1 MEQSDIRKT
10 IVDYL
15 VNDCGIDEDDVAN
28 DNSNLIEGQHLDS
41 LGIIRLISFLEQS
54 FAVEFPSREIR
65 MSDLATV
72 GSITDAVLAR
82 RAAS

>member
-1 MEQSDIRKT
+1 MEKSEIRNA

-15 VNDCGIDEDDVAN
+15 VNDCGIDESEIAN
-28 DNSNLIEGQHLDS
+28 DDGNLIEKQHLDS

-54 FAVEFPSREIR
+54 FSVKFPSRNIR

-72 GSITDAVLAR
+72 NTITDAVMMR
-82 RAAS
+82 QEAS

>member
-1 MEQSDIRKT
+1 MEETEIRNS

-15 VNDCGIDEDDVAN
+15 VNDCGIDETEIAN
-28 DNSNLIEGQHLDS
+28 DDRNLIEGQHLDS

-54 FAVEFPSREIR
+54 FSVKFPSRDIR

-72 GSITDAVLAR
+72 GSITEAVVAR

>member
-1 MEQSDIRKT
+1 MEKNEIRTT

-15 VNDCGIDEDDVAN
+15 VNDCGIDEAEVAN
-28 DNSNLIEGQHLDS
+28 DDRSLIEGQHLDS

-54 FAVEFPSREIR
+54 FSVKFPTRDIR

-72 GSITDAVLAR
+72 GSITEAVVAR
-82 RAAS
+82 QAAS

>member
-1 MEQSDIRKT
+1 MEKNEIRNA

-15 VNDCGIDEDDVAN
+15 VNDCGIDEQEVAN
-28 DNSNLIEGQHLDS
+28 DDGNLIEGRHLDS

-54 FAVEFPSREIR
+54 FSVKFPSRDIR

-72 GSITDAVLAR
+72 GSITDAVVTR
-82 RAAS
+82 QAAS

>member
-1 MEQSDIRKT
+1 MEKSEIRNA

-15 VNDCGIDEDDVAN
+15 VNDCGIDEAEIAN
-28 DNSNLIEGQHLDS
+28 DDSNLIEKQHLDS

-54 FAVEFPSREIR
+54 FSVEFPSRNIR

-72 GSITDAVLAR
+72 NTITDAVMMR
-82 RAAS
+82 QEAS

>member
-28 DNSNLIEGQHLDS
+28 DDRNLIEGQHLDS

-54 FAVEFPSREIR
+54 FSVKFPSRDIR

-72 GSITDAVLAR
+72 GSITDAVMAR
-82 RAAS
+82 QAAS